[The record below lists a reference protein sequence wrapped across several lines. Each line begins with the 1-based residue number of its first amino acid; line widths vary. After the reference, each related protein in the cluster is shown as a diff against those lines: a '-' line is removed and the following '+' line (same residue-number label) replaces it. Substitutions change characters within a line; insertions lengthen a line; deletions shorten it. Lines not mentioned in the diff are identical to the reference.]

1 MESAGA
7 APPKRRPFIR
17 LGPKGS
23 FWSSTLWPSNVLA
36 VGDEVWI
43 YFAGLDVSHKEQSL
57 LTSDG
62 ARTRA
67 VLRLDGFLSADAAY
81 TGGELTTRPLVF
93 TGDRLQLNLSTGAGG
108 GLRVDILDER
118 GKPISGYTLA
128 EADEING
135 NYIRVLASW
144 QGSSELGSLAGKPVK
159 LRFVMRDMKLYSF
172 QFLYGDDPGR
182 TP

>member
-1 MESAGA
+1 ME
-7 APPKRRPFIR
+7 PHPERRPFIR

-23 FWSSTLWPSNVLA
+23 FWSSTLWPSNVLV
-36 VGDEVWI
+36 VGDEVRI

-57 LTSDG
+57 LKSDG

-67 VLRLDGFLSADAAY
+67 TLRLDGFLSADAGY

-93 TGDRLQLNLSTGAGG
+93 DGDRLQLNLATGAGG
-108 GLRVDILDER
+108 VLRLEILDGN
-118 GKPISGYTLA
+118 GKPVPGYTRE

-144 QGSSELGSLAGKPVK
+144 RRSSELGPLAGKPVK
-159 LRFVMRDMKLYSF
+159 LRFVMRDTKLYSF
-172 QFLYGDDPGR
+172 QFLSADESGR
-182 TP
+182 SR